1 MEKYEIE
8 KLRDLPIEE
17 VASQLG
23 LQVARHK
30 SLCPF
35 HSDHHASLSFNTRK
49 NLCRCFVCMDES
61 LDSIGLVMK
70 SLHVDF
76 PKACFWLADRNGIL
90 LEKVRGRNWRRD
102 CGSASAAPPAA
113 VAPNAAPPTLDS
125 APSLAASP
133 FSSSTASAVSSAA
146 SPASAAVPSAASPF
160 SSSADSAASTACAS
174 SPASPVASASSA
186 SSPAAPHSFDAARY
200 ARFFEHPWLNEAA
213 CRFLFDERKIDGRV
227 ARWCRLSSWTDRKG
241 VNWLQIPYF
250 DREGHLVG
258 IQNRN
263 LDFHRKSRPTDS
275 MDSEKTGESSCPT
288 DFTDDTDFMDSKK
301 AGKSSRPTDST
312 DDTDFMDSKKAGKG
326 SCPTDFTNGT
336 DSKDDTDS
344 KAGTDFE
351 EAPRFRFPYGS
362 QCGIYNLQVLN
373 LLTPGERLFITE
385 GCSDCWA
392 MLSAG
397 HKAIAIPSATLLKPE
412 DRDVLAYIS
421 ETFGVEWHMF
431 PDRDA
436 PGERLFLQLKE
447 ILPSLIHHQL
457 PPGCK
462 DFGEAYLKGF
472 NPAEEINRL

>member
-8 KLRDLPIEE
+8 KLRNLPIEE
-17 VASQLG
+17 VAGQLG

-76 PKACFWLADRNGIL
+76 PKACFWLAERNGIL
-90 LEKVRGRNWRRD
+90 LEKGRGRIWRRD
-102 CGSASAAPPAA
+102 CNSSPAASAVSPASSAASALSAASAAPRSF
-113 VAPNAAPPTLDS
+113 D
-125 APSLAASP
+125 
-133 FSSSTASAVSSAA
+133 
-146 SPASAAVPSAASPF
+146 
-160 SSSADSAASTACAS
+160 
-174 SPASPVASASSA
+174 
-186 SSPAAPHSFDAARY
+186 APHAFDAARY

-250 DREGHLVG
+250 DKEGRLVG

-275 MDSEKTGESSCPT
+275 MDSEKTGKSSCPT
-288 DFTDDTDFMDSKK
+288 DFTD
-301 AGKSSRPTDST
+301 
-312 DDTDFMDSKKAGKG
+312 
-326 SCPTDFTNGT
+326 GT
-336 DSKDDTDS
+336 DSKDSEDGSDS
-344 KAGTDFE
+344 E

-457 PPGCK
+457 PLGCK

-472 NPAEEINRL
+472 NPAEEINPQKG

>member
-102 CGSASAAPPAA
+102 CGSSSAAASSAALAAVASSAAPAAASSVSAPAA
-113 VAPNAAPPTLDS
+113 A
-125 APSLAASP
+125 
-133 FSSSTASAVSSAA
+133 
-146 SPASAAVPSAASPF
+146 
-160 SSSADSAASTACAS
+160 
-174 SPASPVASASSA
+174 SA

-227 ARWCRLSSWTDRKG
+227 ARWCRLSSWSDRKG

-250 DREGHLVG
+250 DKEGRLVG

-275 MDSEKTGESSCPT
+275 MDSEKTGKSSYPT
-288 DFTDDTDFMDSKK
+288 DFTDDTDSE
-301 AGKSSRPTDST
+301 
-312 DDTDFMDSKKAGKG
+312 G
-326 SCPTDFTNGT
+326 SEDGT
-336 DSKDDTDS
+336 DS
-344 KAGTDFE
+344 E

-362 QCGIYNLQVLN
+362 QCGIYNLQVQN

-397 HKAIAIPSATLLKPE
+397 YKAIAIPSATLLKPE

>member
-76 PKACFWLADRNGIL
+76 PKACFWLAERNGIL
-90 LEKVRGRNWRRD
+90 LEKDRGRNGWRRD
-102 CGSASAAPPAA
+102 CSSSPAASAVSPASSAASALSAASAAPHA
-113 VAPNAAPPTLDS
+113 
-125 APSLAASP
+125 
-133 FSSSTASAVSSAA
+133 
-146 SPASAAVPSAASPF
+146 
-160 SSSADSAASTACAS
+160 
-174 SPASPVASASSA
+174 
-186 SSPAAPHSFDAARY
+186 FDAARY

-213 CRFLFDERKIDGRV
+213 YRFLFDERKIDGRV

-250 DREGHLVG
+250 DREGRLVG

-275 MDSEKTGESSCPT
+275 MDSEKTGKSSCPT
-288 DFTDDTDFMDSKK
+288 DFTDDTDSE
-301 AGKSSRPTDST
+301 
-312 DDTDFMDSKKAGKG
+312 
-326 SCPTDFTNGT
+326 
-336 DSKDDTDS
+336 DSKDSEDSEDS
-344 KAGTDFE
+344 KDSEDSEDSKVSIGSKADTDFE

-412 DRDVLAYIS
+412 DRDVLAYIG

-457 PPGCK
+457 PLGCK

-472 NPAEEINRL
+472 NPAEEINLL

>member
-76 PKACFWLADRNGIL
+76 PKACFWLAERNGIL
-90 LEKVRGRNWRRD
+90 LEKGRGRNGWRKD
-102 CGSASAAPPAA
+102 SSSSPAASAVSPASSAASTVSAASSAASALSAASAAPR
-113 VAPNAAPPTLDS
+113 
-125 APSLAASP
+125 
-133 FSSSTASAVSSAA
+133 
-146 SPASAAVPSAASPF
+146 
-160 SSSADSAASTACAS
+160 
-174 SPASPVASASSA
+174 
-186 SSPAAPHSFDAARY
+186 SPAAPHSFDAARY

-250 DREGHLVG
+250 DREGRLVG

-275 MDSEKTGESSCPT
+275 MDSEKTGKSSCPT
-288 DFTDDTDFMDSKK
+288 DFTDDTDSKDSEDSKVSIGSK
-301 AGKSSRPTDST
+301 A
-312 DDTDFMDSKKAGKG
+312 
-326 SCPTDFTNGT
+326 
-336 DSKDDTDS
+336 DTDS
-344 KAGTDFE
+344 E

-457 PPGCK
+457 PLGCK

-472 NPAEEINRL
+472 NPAEEINLLQKNVL